1 MSKRLKIIISTLIAV
16 SSLSAII
23 VFANELATIIYLPM
37 AYDNYDSRPTPTPIP
52 SIGITGF
59 HPSSDPQE
67 DYVQL
72 KNLTSATI
80 DMTGWRLKPENKA
93 WSYNI
98 PADFKLSAKQTVNI
112 RSGEGTNSAT
122 NLYIGLIYSL
132 WTVKDNCAY
141 LRDSDGKLE
150 DKKCVDQLLP
160 TPTSTAQPSVHISG
174 FTPSNNP
181 PNDYVTLT
189 NSTTQSADLTGW
201 WMKAETGLTR
211 YDFPTDFTLDSGA
224 SVNIR
229 SGIGTN
235 TDSNLYIGLS
245 TSLWTKANNCAYLR
259 DKNGTLVDLE
269 CVSD

>member
-1 MSKRLKIIISTLIAV
+1 MSKRLKIIISILMAV

-23 VFANELATIIYLPM
+23 VFANELATMVYLPM

-80 DMTGWRLKPENKA
+80 DMTGWRLKPENQT

-122 NLYIGLIYSL
+122 NLYIGKTYSL
-132 WTVKDNCAY
+132 WTVEDNCAY

-150 DKKCVDQLLP
+150 DKKCVDLLLP
-160 TPTSTAQPSVHISG
+160 TPTGTAQPSVHISG
-174 FTPSNNP
+174 FTSSTTPE
-181 PNDYVTLT
+181 NDYVTLT

-211 YDFPTDFTLDSGA
+211 YDFPADFTLNGGA
-224 SVNIR
+224 SVNVR
-229 SGIGTN
+229 SGVGTN
-235 TDSNLYIGLS
+235 TDSNLYMGLS
-245 TSLWTKANNCAYLR
+245 SSLWTKANNCAYLR